1 MIIEKSRPPSNDTES
16 DGTHTPP
23 SPRHSPPTPNQVTQ
37 TLLSD
42 TTQQVNLVRD
52 RVDMLDIDRKIEIIM
67 SKLETKDSEID
78 LLSTEIKTA
87 YNTIE
92 QLQNRIVE
100 LEQHRCGSE
109 AHQHALGTRSTPL
122 NNCLL
127 LGDTNLRTIRRSD
140 LQNEYQIRTIF
151 EANMDLLRCWINEKL
166 SHIPS
171 ECILYNGITDILE
184 EKSPTTILNNLGLL
198 IADLKETNSD
208 MKVRVCQIVPPPS
221 PQEIQAKIHD
231 YNEQLIKWG
240 EANGI
245 DVIKTVP
252 SFTMSTGEIDDL
264 CFETKISPY
273 PTLNRLGAVKLLN
286 TIKKQCP
293 DFHLCSNWEE
303 IKKNINTQTPQ
314 RSENRYMGY
323 NNVRPVNREPVQSA
337 GSRGQTSYADIAS
350 LRAHGRT
357 TQQHPAHKA
366 SHHPPTAPKPRSP
379 SHLTPARTMTRE
391 RETGWNNKEGAF
403 RPDLHNAALRRRP
416 EDRHYTAYNQAHASG
431 VSRWNRSNLGQKHTS
446 LSP

>member
-1 MIIEKSRPPSNDTES
+1 MIIEKSRTPSNDTES
-16 DGTHTPP
+16 DGTDTPP

-42 TTQQVNLVRD
+42 TTQQVNLVQ
-52 RVDMLDIDRKIEIIM
+52 
-67 SKLETKDSEID
+67 
-78 LLSTEIKTA
+78 
-87 YNTIE
+87 

-171 ECILYNGITDILE
+171 ECILLYNGITDILE

-198 IADLKETNSD
+198 ITDLKETNSD
-208 MKVRVCQIVPPPS
+208 MKVRVCQIVPPSS

-231 YNEQLIKWG
+231 YNEQIIKWG

-264 CFETKISPY
+264 CFEAKISPY
-273 PTLNRLGAVKLLN
+273 PTLNRLGTVKLLN
-286 TIKKQCP
+286 TIKRQCP

-314 RSENRYMGY
+314 RSENKYMGY

-366 SHHPPTAPKPRSP
+366 SHHPSTAPKPRSP

-403 RPDLHNAALRRRP
+403 RPALLKINVVLHESVRIFLRK
-416 EDRHYTAYNQAHASG
+416 T
-431 VSRWNRSNLGQKHTS
+431 
-446 LSP
+446 

>member
-1 MIIEKSRPPSNDTES
+1 MIIEKSRTPSNDTES

-127 LGDTNLRTIRRSD
+127 LGDTNLRTI
-140 LQNEYQIRTIF
+140 IR
-151 EANMDLLRCWINEKL
+151 
-166 SHIPS
+166 
-171 ECILYNGITDILE
+171 
-184 EKSPTTILNNLGLL
+184 
-198 IADLKETNSD
+198 
-208 MKVRVCQIVPPPS
+208 
-221 PQEIQAKIHD
+221 
-231 YNEQLIKWG
+231 
-240 EANGI
+240 
-245 DVIKTVP
+245 
-252 SFTMSTGEIDDL
+252 EIDDL
-264 CFETKISPY
+264 CFEAKISPY

-286 TIKKQCP
+286 TIKRQCP

-314 RSENRYMGY
+314 RSENKYMGY
-323 NNVRPVNREPVQSA
+323 NNVRPVKREPVQST

-366 SHHPPTAPKPRSP
+366 SHHPSTAPKPRSP

-391 RETGWNNKEGAF
+391 RETAGTT
-403 RPDLHNAALRRRP
+403 RRVHSDP
-416 EDRHYTAYNQAHASG
+416 HC
-431 VSRWNRSNLGQKHTS
+431 
-446 LSP
+446 